1 MTASTSNRAFPART
15 RARRFDAP
23 LAALWWA
30 AKGDWDQAH
39 EIVQDEDDADAAW
52 VHAYLHRVEGDL
64 GNAGYWYRR
73 AGKPVATG
81 PLETEWEQMVSA
93 LLVSGK
99 A

>member
-1 MTASTSNRAFPART
+1 MAEFRTSLSGAAPAPQ
-15 RARRFDAP
+15 FDAP

-30 AKGDWDQAH
+30 GKGNWDLAH
-39 EIVQDEDDADAAW
+39 NIVQDEATADAAW

-73 AGKPVATG
+73 ALKSQASGS
-81 PLETEWEQMVSA
+81 LEREWEQIASELLGSA
-93 LLVSGK
+93 S